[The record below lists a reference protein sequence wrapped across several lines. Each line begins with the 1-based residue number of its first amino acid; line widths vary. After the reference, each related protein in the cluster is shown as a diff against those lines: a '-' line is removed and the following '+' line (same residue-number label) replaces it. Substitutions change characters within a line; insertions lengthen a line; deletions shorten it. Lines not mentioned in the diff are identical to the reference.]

1 MKPALH
7 ALTALA
13 FLLAATLG
21 WSQDTQST
29 SNSDTQTTTAP
40 GTAGSTTTSTGQSSE
55 RTDKAKTKDPD
66 NKDTAKFDTK
76 EPKLQTDIAKRLDKG
91 SEVLNEIMGTPDKGI
106 PMKVLNDA
114 KCIVVVPSMVNIAV
128 GFGGRHGKGVA
139 TCRTPLGWS
148 APAPVT
154 ITGGSWGLQLGGQA
168 IDLVMLVMNQKGMDH
183 LLSSKFKIGAEATGA
198 AGPVGR
204 QAAADT
210 DWKVKAEVLSYSRA
224 RGLFAGV
231 DLNGASIKQD
241 KDETAVLYG
250 KIEPF
255 QQILSGKVAVPPA
268 AKTFLATVRKYATE
282 AVNKEGE

>member
-1 MKPALH
+1 MKPILH
-7 ALTALA
+7 AFTALA
-13 FLLAATLG
+13 FLLAASLC

-40 GTAGSTTTSTGQSSE
+40 GTAGSTTTSTGQSAE

-139 TCRTPLGWS
+139 TCRTPSGWS

-168 IDLVMLVMNQKGMDH
+168 IDLVMLVMNQTGMDH

-210 DWKVKAEVLSYSRA
+210 DWKIKAEVLSYSRA

-255 QQILSGKVAVPPA
+255 QQILSGKVPTPPA